1 MTNDTPSA
9 QPRPPGFVTS
19 SLRIFDLSIGEM
31 LWSRRTISWRCGR
44 GAGAHRAHRPL
55 TRWPWGADLRRTER
69 RRVIHSDDWAR
80 YVRSLNLGRVP
91 AHHRAVTGGLLR
103 HLADGRRDRRQDDYI
118 FVHAAD
124 SARGGADGKYLAYL
138 GCTVFVVLPSVV
150 LVYLLIV
157 PLKGSLGAA
166 FPDLLKDLLL
176 LGLGLAV
183 YGAVFAFVGAKFNRP
198 LLIGLIFI
206 FGWEQAA
213 LAFPGYLKQFTVMFY
228 LQAIVP
234 HAMPNDGI
242 VSMIQG
248 LFGRPPAWRPASSGW
263 RSSGPSRSAGVPG
276 LSRGRSTSWNSR
288 LKAQGSRLKAQ
299 AKPSR
304 FSLESSCLSPEP

>member
-1 MTNDTPSA
+1 MTNDSSPSQMRNESPTVPVA
-9 QPRPPGFVTS
+9 APMRRPPGFVAS

-31 LWSRRTISWRCGR
+31 LWSRRTIFMALVVAAPVLIALILRALVALGAPFFDQPRGGGGSSSIRMTGPAMFGLIIWGMYLRFIVPVLGVFYGTSLMADEVEDKTITYLFTRPIPR
-44 GAGAHRAHRPL
+44 GAVL
-55 TRWPWGADLRRTER
+55 
-69 RRVIHSDDWAR
+69 V
-80 YVRSLNLGRVP
+80 
-91 AHHRAVTGGLLR
+91 
-103 HLADGRRDRRQDDYI
+103 
-118 FVHAAD
+118 
-124 SARGGADGKYLAYL
+124 GKYLAYL

-176 LGLGLAV
+176 LALGLAV
-183 YGAVFAFVGAKFNRP
+183 YGAVFAFVGAKFKRP
-198 LLIGLIFI
+198 LLIGLIFV

-234 HAMPNDGI
+234 HAMPSDGV

-248 LFGRPPAWRPASSGW
+248 LFRET
-263 RSSGPSRSAGVPG
+263 PG
-276 LSRGRSTSWNSR
+276 LGTSLFWLTLIWAVFLGWGAR
-288 LKAQGSRLKAQ
+288 IVARKEYV
-299 AKPSR
+299 
-304 FSLESSCLSPEP
+304 LEQ